1 MEVLL
6 ITHLILDTIL
16 LFIYLLHTLL
26 YSRTFAKLPLYQ
38 KTNFVASF
46 FTLTLS
52 SVLLGFTW
60 AGKDEKGLSV
70 LTNTLKTQLTVTIKQ
85 SRVS

>member
-1 MEVLL
+1 MEVPP

-16 LFIYLLHTLL
+16 LFNFLLHTLL
-26 YSRTFAKLPLYQ
+26 CSRTFAKLPLYQ

-52 SVLLGFTW
+52 GVLLGFTW
-60 AGKDEKGLSV
+60 AGKAAF
-70 LTNTLKTQLTVTIKQ
+70 
-85 SRVS
+85 VSSSL